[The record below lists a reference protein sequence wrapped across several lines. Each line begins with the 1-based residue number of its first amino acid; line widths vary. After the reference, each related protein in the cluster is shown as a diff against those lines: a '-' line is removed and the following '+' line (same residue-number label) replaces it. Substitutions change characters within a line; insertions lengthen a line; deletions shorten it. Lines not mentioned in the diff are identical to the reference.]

1 MGFGDKKPV
10 AQISMD
16 RLAAV
21 VGHGA
26 VETAAVVEMAPALP
40 VRPVTMEPDV
50 SRIRKT
56 NIVDETPEAHKRRI
70 AAKAVNFSITFLIRT
85 IIFAAVVYY
94 AWNEQKLTGH
104 IHRGMAIGLLVM
116 AADFGRVALKAMTP
130 GSK

>member
-10 AQISMD
+10 AQISLD

-21 VGHGA
+21 AGG
-26 VETAAVVEMAPALP
+26 VVEIAEPVDVRP
-40 VRPVTMEPDV
+40 VRPVMLGPDI

-56 NIVDETPEAHKRRI
+56 NMVDETPEAHKRRL
-70 AAKAVNFSITFLIRT
+70 AAKTVNYSITFFVRI

-94 AWNEQKLTGH
+94 AWDKHQLTGQ
-104 IHRGMAIGLLVM
+104 IHRGVVIGLLVM

>member
-10 AQISMD
+10 AQISLD

-21 VGHGA
+21 AGRGD
-26 VETAAVVEMAPALP
+26 VETVEPVQRAEAPRPKP
-40 VRPVTMEPDV
+40 VMLEPDI

-56 NIVDETPEAHKRRI
+56 NMVDETLEAHKRRL
-70 AAKAVNFSITFLIRT
+70 AAKTVNFSTTFLVR
-85 IIFAAVVYY
+85 IIILAAVVYY
-94 AWNEQKLTGH
+94 AWNEHHLTGQ
-104 IHRGMAIGLLVM
+104 IHRGVAIGLLVM